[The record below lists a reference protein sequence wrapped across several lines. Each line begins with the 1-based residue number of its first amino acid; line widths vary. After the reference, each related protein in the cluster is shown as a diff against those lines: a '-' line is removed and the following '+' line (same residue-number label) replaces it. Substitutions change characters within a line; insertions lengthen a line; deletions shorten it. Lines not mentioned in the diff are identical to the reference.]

1 MKFLHL
7 SDLHLGKRLLG
18 CSLLEDQRY
27 ILEQLLPIAR
37 EADAVLIAG
46 DVYDKAVPSAEA
58 VALCD
63 WFLTRLAGQGTPVLL
78 ISGNHDS
85 AQRLAFGARLMAGG
99 GIHIAPVFS
108 GAPDPVLFR
117 DRWGEVAV
125 YLLPFLKPVS
135 VRQVYPEE
143 EISSY
148 QDALACV
155 LRHMP
160 LDPDRRNLLVAH
172 QYVAGAKQC
181 QSEEV
186 SIGGLDQVDASLFDA
201 FDYVALGHLHTPQW
215 VGRETVRYCG
225 TPLKYSFSEAG
236 QQKSVT
242 VVELA
247 EKGRVTLRTLPL
259 KPLRDMAE
267 LRGRY
272 DELTFR
278 GFYEG
283 APFRD
288 SYLHITL
295 TDEED
300 IPDAVSRLRVMY
312 PYLMKLDY
320 DNKRTRAGTAVQ
332 EGGDARQRSPL
343 ELLEEFYSLQNGQPM
358 SADQQDFARALIET
372 IWEGEE

>member
-1 MKFLHL
+1 MRFLHL

-27 ILEQLLPIAR
+27 MLEQLLPIAK

-46 DVYDKAVPSAEA
+46 DVYDKPVPSAEA

-63 WFLTRLAGQGTPVLL
+63 WFLTSLSSQGTPVLL

-85 AQRLAFGARLMAGG
+85 AQRLAFGARLMEGG

-108 GAPDPVLFR
+108 GAPEPVLFH
-117 DRWGEVAV
+117 DQWGEVAV

-135 VRQVYPEE
+135 VRQIYPEE
-143 EISSY
+143 EIGSY
-148 QDALACV
+148 QDALVCV
-155 LRHMP
+155 LRHIP
-160 LDPDRRNLLVAH
+160 LDSSRRNLLVAH

-236 QQKSVT
+236 QEKAALLVT
-242 VVELA
+242 LE
-247 EKGRVTLRTLPL
+247 EKGTVKLESRPLPPLRELTTLRGTYL
-259 KPLRDMAE
+259 
-267 LRGRY
+267 
-272 DELTFR
+272 ELTDR
-278 GFYEG
+278 RFYKDRNT
-283 APFRD
+283 RD
-288 SYLHITL
+288 YLHIVL

-300 IPDAVSRLRVMY
+300 IPQALGRLRAVY
-312 PYLMKLDY
+312 PNLLSLEY
-320 DNKRTRAGTAVQ
+320 DNRRTRSSQAVIPDG
-332 EGGDARQRSPL
+332 EAHRRSPL
-343 ELLEEFYSLQNGQPM
+343 ELLSDFYETQNNQPM
-358 SADQQDFARALIET
+358 SQTQLDYAAGLMAG
-372 IWEGEE
+372 IWEEEL

>member
-236 QQKSVT
+236 QEKAALLVT
-242 VVELA
+242 LE
-247 EKGRVTLRTLPL
+247 EKGAVQLERRPLTPLRELSTLRGTYL
-259 KPLRDMAE
+259 
-267 LRGRY
+267 
-272 DELTFR
+272 ELTDR
-278 GFYEG
+278 LFYKDRNT
-283 APFRD
+283 RD
-288 SYLHITL
+288 YLHIVL

-300 IPDAVSRLRVMY
+300 IPQALGRLRAVY
-312 PYLMKLDY
+312 PNLLSLEY
-320 DNKRTRAGTAVQ
+320 DNRRTQSSQTVIPDGEAHR
-332 EGGDARQRSPL
+332 RSPL
-343 ELLEEFYSLQNGQPM
+343 ELLSDFYETQNNQPM
-358 SADQQDFARALIET
+358 SQTQLDYAAGLMAG
-372 IWEGEE
+372 IWEEEP

>member
-236 QQKSVT
+236 QEKAALLVT
-242 VVELA
+242 LE
-247 EKGRVTLRTLPL
+247 EKGAVQLERRPLTPLRELSTLRGTYL
-259 KPLRDMAE
+259 
-267 LRGRY
+267 
-272 DELTFR
+272 ELTDR
-278 GFYEG
+278 LFYKDRNT
-283 APFRD
+283 RD
-288 SYLHITL
+288 YLHIVL

-300 IPDAVSRLRVMY
+300 IPQALGRLRAVY
-312 PYLMKLDY
+312 PNLLSLEY
-320 DNKRTRAGTAVQ
+320 DNRRTQSSQTVIPDGEAHR
-332 EGGDARQRSPL
+332 RSPL
-343 ELLEEFYSLQNGQPM
+343 ELLSDFYETQNNQPM
-358 SADQQDFARALIET
+358 SQAQLDYAAGLMAG
-372 IWEGEE
+372 IWEEEP

>member
-18 CSLLEDQRY
+18 CSLLEDQRS
-27 ILEQLLPIAR
+27 ILEQLLPIAK

-63 WFLTRLAGQGTPVLL
+63 WFLTSLASQGTPVLL

-85 AQRLAFGARLMAGG
+85 AQRLSFGARLMEGG

-108 GAPDPVLFR
+108 GAPEPVLFR

-155 LRHMP
+155 LSHMP
-160 LDPDRRNLLVAH
+160 LDPNRRNLLVAH
-172 QYVAGAKQC
+172 QYVAGARQC

-186 SIGGLDQVDASLFDA
+186 SIGGLDQVDAGLFDA

-236 QQKSVT
+236 QDKSALLVT
-242 VVELA
+242 LE
-247 EKGRVTLRTLPL
+247 EKGAVWLEQRPLTPLRELSTLRGTYL
-259 KPLRDMAE
+259 
-267 LRGRY
+267 
-272 DELTFR
+272 ELTDR
-278 GFYEG
+278 RFYQD
-283 APFRD
+283 RNTQD
-288 SYLHITL
+288 YLHIVL

-300 IPDAVSRLRVMY
+300 IPQALGRLRTVY
-312 PYLMKLDY
+312 PNLLSLEY
-320 DNKRTRAGTAVQ
+320 DNRRTRSSQTVTPDGETH
-332 EGGDARQRSPL
+332 RRSPL
-343 ELLEEFYSLQNGQPM
+343 ELLADFYETQNNQPM
-358 SADQQDFARALIET
+358 GREQLDYAARLMT
-372 IWEGEE
+372 RIWEEEL

>member
-58 VALCD
+58 VALFD

-215 VGRETVRYCG
+215 VGRKTVRYCG

-236 QQKSVT
+236 QEKAALLVNL
-242 VVELA
+242 E
-247 EKGRVTLRTLPL
+247 EKGKITLDQRPLAPLRELSTLRGTYL
-259 KPLRDMAE
+259 
-267 LRGRY
+267 
-272 DELTFR
+272 ELTDR
-278 GFYEG
+278 RFY
-283 APFRD
+283 RD
-288 SYLHITL
+288 RNTQDYLHIVL

-300 IPDAVSRLRVMY
+300 IPQALGRLRAVY
-312 PYLMKLDY
+312 PNLLSLEY
-320 DNKRTRAGTAVQ
+320 DNRRTRSSQTVTPDGVAH
-332 EGGDARQRSPL
+332 RRSPL
-343 ELLEEFYSLQNGQPM
+343 ELLSDFYETQNNQPM
-358 SADQQDFARALIET
+358 SQAQLDYAAGLMAG
-372 IWEGEE
+372 IWEEEP

>member
-27 ILEQLLPIAR
+27 ILEQLLPIAQ

-46 DVYDKAVPSAEA
+46 DVYDKPVPSAEA

-63 WFLTRLAGQGTPVLL
+63 WFLTGLAAQGTTVLL

-85 AQRLAFGARLMAGG
+85 AQRLSFGARLMEQG

-108 GAPDPVLFR
+108 GAPEPILLHDQ
-117 DRWGEVAV
+117 WGEVAV

-135 VRQVYPEE
+135 VRQVWPEE
-143 EISSY
+143 ALSSY
-148 QDALACV
+148 QEAVSCV
-155 LRHMP
+155 LRHIQ
-160 LDPDRRNLLVAH
+160 LDPSRRNLLVAH

-181 QSEEV
+181 QSEEI
-186 SIGGLDQVDASLFDA
+186 SIGGLDQIDVSLFDA

-236 QQKSVT
+236 QEKSALLVT
-242 VVELA
+242 LA
-247 EKGRVTLRTLPL
+247 EKGSVQLEQRPLTPLRALSTLRGTYL
-259 KPLRDMAE
+259 
-267 LRGRY
+267 
-272 DELTFR
+272 ELTDR
-278 GFYEG
+278 RFYQG
-283 APFRD
+283 RNTQD
-288 SYLHITL
+288 YLHIVL

-300 IPDAVSRLRVMY
+300 IPQALGRLRAVY
-312 PYLMKLDY
+312 PNLLSLEY
-320 DNKRTRAGTAVQ
+320 DNQRTRSRQTVVP
-332 EGGDARQRSPL
+332 GGVTDQRSPL
-343 ELLEEFYSLQNGQPM
+343 ELLADFYETQNNQPM
-358 SADQQDFARALIET
+358 GQAQLDYAAQCMAQ
-372 IWEGEE
+372 IWEESL

>member
-63 WFLTRLAGQGTPVLL
+63 WFLTRLAGQGTTVLL

-108 GAPDPVLFR
+108 GAPEPVLFR

-215 VGRETVRYCG
+215 VGRKTVRYCG

-236 QQKSVT
+236 QEKAALLVNL
-242 VVELA
+242 E
-247 EKGRVTLRTLPL
+247 EKGKITLDQRPLAPLRELSTLRGTYL
-259 KPLRDMAE
+259 
-267 LRGRY
+267 
-272 DELTFR
+272 ELTDR
-278 GFYEG
+278 RFY
-283 APFRD
+283 RD
-288 SYLHITL
+288 RNTQDYLHIVL

-300 IPDAVSRLRVMY
+300 IPQALGRLRVVY
-312 PYLMKLDY
+312 PNLLSLEY
-320 DNKRTRAGTAVQ
+320 DNRRTRSSQTVTPDGAAH
-332 EGGDARQRSPL
+332 RRSPL
-343 ELLEEFYSLQNGQPM
+343 ELLSDFYETQNNQPM
-358 SADQQDFARALIET
+358 SQAQLDYAAGLMAG
-372 IWEGEE
+372 IWEEEP

>member
-215 VGRETVRYCG
+215 VGRKTVRYCG

-236 QQKSVT
+236 QEKAALLVNL
-242 VVELA
+242 E
-247 EKGRVTLRTLPL
+247 EKGKITLDQRPLAPLRELSTLRGTYL
-259 KPLRDMAE
+259 
-267 LRGRY
+267 
-272 DELTFR
+272 ELTDR
-278 GFYEG
+278 RFYKD
-283 APFRD
+283 RNTQD
-288 SYLHITL
+288 YLHIVL

-300 IPDAVSRLRVMY
+300 IPQALGRLRAVY
-312 PYLMKLDY
+312 PNLLSLEY
-320 DNKRTRAGTAVQ
+320 DNRRTRSSQTVTPDGVAH
-332 EGGDARQRSPL
+332 RRSPL
-343 ELLEEFYSLQNGQPM
+343 ELLSDFYETQNNQPM
-358 SADQQDFARALIET
+358 SQAQLDYAAGLMAG
-372 IWEGEE
+372 IWEEEP

>member
-1 MKFLHL
+1 MRFLHL

-27 ILEQLLPIAR
+27 MLEQLLPIAK

-46 DVYDKAVPSAEA
+46 DVYDKPVPSAEA

-63 WFLTRLAGQGTPVLL
+63 WFLTRLSSQGTPVLL

-85 AQRLAFGARLMAGG
+85 AQRLAFGARLMEGG

-108 GAPDPVLFR
+108 GAPEPVLFH
-117 DRWGEVAV
+117 DQWGEVAV

-135 VRQVYPEE
+135 VRQIYPEE
-143 EISSY
+143 EVNSY

-155 LRHMP
+155 LRHIPM
-160 LDPDRRNLLVAH
+160 DSSRRNLLVAH

-236 QQKSVT
+236 Q
-242 VVELA
+242 
-247 EKGRVTLRTLPL
+247 EKAALLVTLEENGAVQLERRPL
-259 KPLRDMAE
+259 TPLRE
-267 LRGRY
+267 LSTLRGTY
-272 DELTFR
+272 LELTDR
-278 GFYEG
+278 RFYKD
-283 APFRD
+283 RNTQD
-288 SYLHITL
+288 YLHIVL

-300 IPDAVSRLRVMY
+300 IPQALGRLRAVY
-312 PYLMKLDY
+312 PNLLSLEY
-320 DNKRTRAGTAVQ
+320 DNRRTQSSQAVIPDG
-332 EGGDARQRSPL
+332 EAHRRSPL
-343 ELLEEFYSLQNGQPM
+343 ELLSDFYETQNNQPM
-358 SADQQDFARALIET
+358 SQTQQDYAAGLMAG
-372 IWEGEE
+372 IWEEEL

>member
-215 VGRETVRYCG
+215 VGRKTVRYCG

-236 QQKSVT
+236 QEKAALLVT
-242 VVELA
+242 LE
-247 EKGRVTLRTLPL
+247 EKGAVQLERRPLTPLRELSTLRGTYL
-259 KPLRDMAE
+259 
-267 LRGRY
+267 
-272 DELTFR
+272 ELTDR
-278 GFYEG
+278 RFYKDRNT
-283 APFRD
+283 RD
-288 SYLHITL
+288 YLHIVL

-300 IPDAVSRLRVMY
+300 IPQALGRLRAVY
-312 PYLMKLDY
+312 PNLLSLEY
-320 DNKRTRAGTAVQ
+320 DNRRTQSSQTVIPDGEAHR
-332 EGGDARQRSPL
+332 RSPL
-343 ELLEEFYSLQNGQPM
+343 ELLSDFYETQNNQPM
-358 SADQQDFARALIET
+358 SQTQLDYAAGLMAG
-372 IWEGEE
+372 IWEEER